1 MNAEQMMFE
10 GDARFDYDTWM
21 EEMKGVFIKPNSGEA
36 MAFQVLSEEVRNTPV
51 VSDEEVV
58 DLEDI
63 DFV

>member
-21 EEMKGVFIKPNSGEA
+21 EEMKGVFIKPNSGAA
-36 MAFQVLSEEVRNTPV
+36 MIFEK
-51 VSDEEVV
+51 EVV
-58 DLEDI
+58 EFKDI

>member
-21 EEMKGVFIKPNSGEA
+21 EEMKGIFIKPNSGEA
-36 MAFQVLSEEVRNTPV
+36 MAFQVLSEELRNTPV
-51 VSDEEVV
+51 VSEEEVV

>member
-1 MNAEQMMFE
+1 MMFE

-58 DLEDI
+58 DHEDI

>member
-36 MAFQVLSEEVRNTPV
+36 MAFQVLSEDLRNTSV
-51 VSDEEVV
+51 VSEEEVV

>member
-1 MNAEQMMFE
+1 MMFE

-36 MAFQVLSEEVRNTPV
+36 MAFQVLSKEVRNTPV

-58 DLEDI
+58 DHEDI

>member
-1 MNAEQMMFE
+1 MMFE

-36 MAFQVLSEEVRNTPV
+36 MAFQVLSEEARNTPV